1 MPRYWIRGYWTGN
14 IQFDKFN
21 EESKQFEQPKYLFKQ
36 VSVPD
41 EEDTE
46 WDTNYWFN
54 DFALNLNYLDDE
66 LAENLPPTDSRFW
79 PDMRAFENGK
89 FEYAENEKRW
99 LEATQRERRKANGGE
114 APPKYFSKHVL
125 NEKKQ

>member
-1 MPRYWIRGYWTGN
+1 MENGVTNLLFGKNIKFDHWGTMNIKSYATGQELQVKVHKSEGLLQSQSNRGKIEGVLSDAAKVPRYRIRGYWTGN

-46 WDTNYWFN
+46 WDTNY
-54 DFALNLNYLDDE
+54 
-66 LAENLPPTDSRFW
+66 
-79 PDMRAFENGK
+79 
-89 FEYAENEKRW
+89 
-99 LEATQRERRKANGGE
+99 
-114 APPKYFSKHVL
+114 
-125 NEKKQ
+125 